1 MAREEDEED
10 VFRDDEEDDDRRRR
24 GRNRRDRNNR
34 DRRGRKGQEARPEQA
49 GKGLGQTVS
58 DLLTGGAAGLVGA
71 SSKGDNSAFGA
82 MADALGAYG
91 ARRVGGALAR
101 MVPEATVAR
110 LRRIPGA
117 KAVPPAFTVA
127 TALGLRAVG
136 ASPAVAR
143 LATDLATDFAVGL
156 GERTTGEPMTE
167 AGRKA
172 AKDEQ
177 EAAASKLEEARR
189 FRFVV
194 LKGANP
200 PIFHHPACIELP
212 HPKDRN
218 ARVFML
224 TLEEIQGIQ
233 TEFEPCPTCA
243 SLIERQV
250 KKIQTLEKEAEAMQ
264 TRVPKS
270 ASELLATEEGARI
283 MQYVQTFFEPNEW
296 SEKIDFLIEHLDEG
310 EVALLSMPGLSR
322 AEFELRLAAIK
333 NRREQTSVEK
343 TAARVKDGF
352 AKAREAIGAGRP
364 LKNAADRLN
373 GLADRIRNRNNNSGQ
388 GENR

>member
-1 MAREEDEED
+1 
-10 VFRDDEEDDDRRRR
+10 
-24 GRNRRDRNNR
+24 
-34 DRRGRKGQEARPEQA
+34 
-49 GKGLGQTVS
+49 
-58 DLLTGGAAGLVGA
+58 
-71 SSKGDNSAFGA
+71 
-82 MADALGAYG
+82 
-91 ARRVGGALAR
+91 
-101 MVPEATVAR
+101 
-110 LRRIPGA
+110 
-117 KAVPPAFTVA
+117 
-127 TALGLRAVG
+127 
-136 ASPAVAR
+136 
-143 LATDLATDFAVGL
+143 
-156 GERTTGEPMTE
+156 
-167 AGRKA
+167 
-172 AKDEQ
+172 
-177 EAAASKLEEARR
+177 
-189 FRFVV
+189 
-194 LKGANP
+194 
-200 PIFHHPACIELP
+200 
-212 HPKDRN
+212 
-218 ARVFML
+218 ML

-310 EVALLSMPGLSR
+310 EVALLSRPGLSR